1 MYPTGQRN
9 VEKWKCKVNT
19 CTGTGLSERQ
29 EASGR
34 RGLARGRTDHRPTTT
49 QHRQRRPTVHQVK
62 ATGTWQRL
70 DGRRQKNGVSNP
82 SRYADSVPKQTSR
95 RRYSNGPCRIT
106 KPRQRRGHPR
116 TTIRQGRLSDNSVR
130 QLRPTLDNSR
140 LCGDTH
146 GRRYVPSDN
155 SQLRGGTHGQRYV
168 QRVCISTPSN
178 NFRGYFHSP
187 LTSLDSATFIHWS
200 RLYLT
205 SVTFINRSHK
215 IIFRRTLTSPLSHV
229 QLLSTATLSQLLPV
243 STCIDARAHFS
254 HVTPSWLKTRPH
266 LR

>member
-1 MYPTGQRN
+1 MYPTGHRN

-19 CTGTGLSERQ
+19 CTGTGLSKRQ

-34 RGLARGRTDHRPTTT
+34 RGLARGRTDHRPTST

-95 RRYSNGPCRIT
+95 RRYSNGPCRIR
-106 KPRQRRGHPR
+106 KPRQRRGHSR
-116 TTIRQGRLSDNSVR
+116 TTIRQGRLFDNSVR
-130 QLRPTLDNSR
+130 QLRATLDNSR
-140 LCGDTH
+140 LCGD
-146 GRRYVPSDN
+146 
-155 SQLRGGTHGQRYV
+155 THGQRYV
-168 QRVCISTPSN
+168 QRVCISTLSN

-187 LTSLDSATFIHWS
+187 LTSLDSATFIHWF

-229 QLLSTATLSQLLPV
+229 QLLSTATSSQLLPV